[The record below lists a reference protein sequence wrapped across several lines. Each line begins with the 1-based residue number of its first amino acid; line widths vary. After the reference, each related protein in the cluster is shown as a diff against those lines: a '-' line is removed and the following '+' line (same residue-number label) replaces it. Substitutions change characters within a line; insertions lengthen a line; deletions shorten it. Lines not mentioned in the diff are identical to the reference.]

1 MSRAAWTILRVWIG
15 LCVLLALTTSV
26 AFLQLGSV
34 NLAIA
39 LSIAT
44 AKAVL
49 VLWFFMELR
58 SSAGLTRAF
67 AVAGFFWLLILIAL
81 TWTDFAYRKDT
92 LAPVEISSPRSP

>member
-1 MSRAAWTILRVWIG
+1 MSRAAWTILRAWAG
-15 LCVLLALTTSV
+15 LCVLLALTTGV
-26 AFLQLGSV
+26 GFVQLGSA

-58 SSAGLTRAF
+58 SSSGLTRAF
-67 AVAGFFWLLILIAL
+67 AVAGFFWLMILIAL
-81 TWTDFAYRKDT
+81 TWTDFAYRRDVA
-92 LAPVEISSPRSP
+92 APVEISSPRSP